1 MREKQKVEIQVV
13 CAHEEKRTRD
23 LQAKKDIELLL
34 LKGDSELVLKKLS
47 YLYSLMDKHLLT
59 K

>member
-1 MREKQKVEIQVV
+1 
-13 CAHEEKRTRD
+13 
-23 LQAKKDIELLL
+23 LQAKKEIELQL
-34 LKGDSELVLKKLS
+34 LKGDNELVLKKLR